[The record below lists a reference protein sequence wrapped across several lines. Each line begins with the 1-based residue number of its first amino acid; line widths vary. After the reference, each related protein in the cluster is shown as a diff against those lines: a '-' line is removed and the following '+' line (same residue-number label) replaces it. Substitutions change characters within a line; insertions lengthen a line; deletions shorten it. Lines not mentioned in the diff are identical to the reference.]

1 MKPNN
6 HIKAGEKIGQLK
18 VIYRYRK
25 GKKYYYHCE
34 CDCGSTTN
42 VEASQLE
49 HRRQTTCLCKGQ
61 FLEIGKTYDRL
72 TVRKRIRRGVY
83 ECDCA
88 CGKSGIHVTTADILK
103 HNVRSCGCASE
114 PFNRKVRKDSSTGI
128 RGVSIHNASGKYTA
142 YIGKN
147 GKNHYL
153 GIFSD
158 KKDAQQARENAE
170 KELQQEKQDNRGD
183 IFE

>member
-1 MKPNN
+1 MKSNN
-6 HIKAGEKIGQLK
+6 HIEAGEKIGHLK

-49 HRRQTTCLCKGQ
+49 HRRQTTCLCKGRY
-61 FLEIGKTYDRL
+61 LEIGKTYDRL
-72 TVRKRIRRGVY
+72 TVRKRIRRGIY

-88 CGKSGIHVTTADILK
+88 CGKTGIRVTTSDVLQ
-103 HNVRSCGCASE
+103 HSVRSCGCASE
-114 PFNRKVRKDSSTGI
+114 PHNRKVRKDNTTGI
-128 RGVSIHNASGKYTA
+128 RGVSIHNASGKYAA

-147 GKNHYL
+147 GKNQYL
-153 GIFSD
+153 GMYKTIEEAQKARD
-158 KKDAQQARENAE
+158 DAEI
-170 KELQQEKQDNRGD
+170 ELQREKQNNRGEL
-183 IFE
+183 FE